1 MRLTLKR
8 IAKKKD
14 YTIGRLYI
22 NGEYFCDTIED
33 TVRITAADS
42 LSEMRR
48 KKIQNKTAIPDG
60 SYEVIITMSARF
72 KKLLPLLLNVPA
84 FEGVRIHSGN
94 TAADTEG
101 CIIVGKN
108 DKVGWV
114 SDSRN
119 TMTKLMKIL
128 QGVEGKEKI
137 TLEIL

>member
-1 MRLTLKR
+1 MKMVLKR
-8 IAKKKD
+8 IAKKAN
-14 YTIGRLYI
+14 YTIGRLYV

-48 KKIQNKTAIPDG
+48 KKIQSKTAIPDG
-60 SYEVIITMSARF
+60 AYEVIITMSARF

-94 TAADTEG
+94 TADDTEG

-128 QGVEGKEKI
+128 QEVEGKEKI
-137 TLEIL
+137 TIEIL

>member
-22 NGEYFCDTIED
+22 NGDYFCDTIED
-33 TVRITAADS
+33 TVRITSADS

-84 FEGVRIHSGN
+84 FEGARIHSGN
-94 TAADTEG
+94 TADDTEG

-119 TMTKLMKIL
+119 TMTKLMAKL

>member
-22 NGEYFCDTIED
+22 NGDYFCDTIED
-33 TVRITAADS
+33 AVRITSADS

-94 TAADTEG
+94 TANDTEG

-128 QGVEGKEKI
+128 QGVEGKERI